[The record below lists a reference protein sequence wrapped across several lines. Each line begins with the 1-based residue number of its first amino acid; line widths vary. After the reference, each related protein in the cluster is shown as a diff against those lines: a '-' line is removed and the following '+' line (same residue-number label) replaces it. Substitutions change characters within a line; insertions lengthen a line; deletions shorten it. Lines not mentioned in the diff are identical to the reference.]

1 MISLRI
7 LVVEDNPLNR
17 RLVEA
22 LLVHRGHKVLQA
34 STVDEGRELLTGE
47 PPDVVLLDI
56 HIPGGGGELLLAE
69 IRKSDVLARMPV
81 VAVTASAMSGDRE
94 RLLALGFDAY
104 LSKPIDTRSFAHDVE
119 AIAARSIP

>member
-1 MISLRI
+1 VTPLRI

-22 LLVHRGHKVLQA
+22 LLVHRGHTVLQA
-34 STVDEGRELLTGE
+34 STVEEGREQLEGML
-47 PPDVVLLDI
+47 PDIVLLDI

-69 IRKSDVLARMPV
+69 IRKSTRLAGLPV

-94 RLLALGFDAY
+94 RLLELGFDAY
-104 LSKPIDTRSFAHDVE
+104 MSKPIDTRAFAMDVE
-119 AIAARSIP
+119 AIATKRTQ